1 MLNLTP
7 IARLILGRH
16 VKAARS
22 WRGDNIRR
30 VQLRQLDYLTRKGE
44 RTEYGRAHGLK
55 RTTDYA
61 AFAAALPVTGYPEIR
76 NLVMTMADGAT
87 DGLVR
92 PDSARWTNYRGDV
105 TGVSHQDMTDT
116 RQAQLSGFDPVEF
129 CLRMAEQLQELG
141 F

>member
-44 RTEYGRAHGLK
+44 RTKYGRAS
-55 RTTDYA
+55 A
-61 AFAAALPVTGYPEIR
+61 ASSTAIRAA
-76 NLVMTMADGAT
+76 
-87 DGLVR
+87 
-92 PDSARWTNYRGDV
+92 WK
-105 TGVSHQDMTDT
+105 
-116 RQAQLSGFDPVEF
+116 
-129 CLRMAEQLQELG
+129 
-141 F
+141 